1 MVLGPKA
8 PEDAEEKAAED
19 EGAVERE
26 ERAASEL
33 RGGRCLRVVS
43 AGGTHSGA
51 ILA

>member
-1 MVLGPKA
+1 MVLWPKA

-33 RGGRCLRVVS
+33 RGGRRLRVVS